1 MKLKLEEIKKVCVV
15 GGGQMGKQ
23 IALCAAIHG
32 FDTWITDTLP
42 QVTEKLQPWATEY
55 LAGRVAKGK
64 LTEEQSKAAAA
75 LFHVAASLEE
85 AAADADLVIEAI
97 LEDMKIKEEFFRT
110 LNGLV
115 RKDTII
121 ATNSSFMTS
130 STFKDYID
138 NPARL
143 ANLHYFNPALVMKL
157 VEVVQ
162 GPHTS
167 QETVDT
173 LLAFGKANGKTP
185 IWVKREI
192 EGFIANR
199 IAKAVSTEAF
209 WLAEQGYATPQDIDT
224 AVENGLNYPMGP
236 FKLLDFA
243 GIDIGYNTRK
253 REYEAT
259 GEKPAGF
266 DLLEEKVKAGELGRK
281 TGKGFY
287 DYSK

>member
-1 MKLKLEEIKKVCVV
+1 MKLEDIKKVCVV

-23 IALCAAIHG
+23 IALCASIHG

-42 QVTEKLQPWATEY
+42 QVTEKLQPWAEEY

-64 LTEEQSKAAAA
+64 LTEDESKAAAA
-75 LFHVAASLEE
+75 RFHVAGSLEE
-85 AAADADLVIEAI
+85 AATDAQLVIEAI
-97 LEDMKIKEEFFRT
+97 LEDEKLKADFFRKV
-110 LNGLV
+110 NGLV
-115 RKDTII
+115 SKETIL
-121 ATNSSFMTS
+121 ATNSSFMVS
-130 STFKDYID
+130 SMFKDYVD
-138 NPARL
+138 NPSRL

-162 GPHTS
+162 GEHTS

-185 IWVKREI
+185 VWVKREL

-199 IAKAVSTEAF
+199 IAKAVSTEGF
-209 WLAEQGYATPQDIDT
+209 WLAENGYATPQDVDT

-243 GIDIGYNTRK
+243 GIDIAYNTRK

-259 GEKPAGF
+259 GKKPAGF
-266 DLLEEKVKAGELGRK
+266 DLMEEKVKAGELGRK

-287 DYSK
+287 DYNK